1 MVRYVEKSGETIEEA
16 IIILEAESHREG
28 VALEYR
34 YLREKFGKREEDW
47 ELEKQSLLRKDDKYY
62 DKMDLIFS
70 DGTRK
75 TIYFDITSFF
85 TESISFLKEAMGK
98 E

>member
-1 MVRYVEKSGETIEEA
+1 MVRYVEKSGETMEEA
-16 IIILEAESHREG
+16 IMILDTESHREG
-28 VALEYR
+28 VASEYR
-34 YLREKFGKREEDW
+34 YLEEKFGKRGEDW
-47 ELEKQSLLRKDDKYY
+47 ELEKQSLLMKDDKYY

-70 DGTRK
+70 NGTRK

-85 TESISFLKEAMGK
+85 TESIRFLKEALGM